1 MRNPLHKAAF
11 VHKTWLKWLFRIPAS
26 FRLTRPEKHKPGWE
40 EAKPPGGKRFF
51 HLSYQNR
58 LGFSKCTL
66 GWSQW
71 LSDKSKPTLSVTGTA
86 SEGSWGDR
94 PSTKG
99 VLSTS
104 SLPASPHKPEL
115 PPLLFPS
122 PLQLRMIFL
131 LRKVERVRTPCG
143 ALRNMTESS
152 RRQRQPYLCPPKPTF
167 HIIKTAAPKHS

>member
-11 VHKTWLKWLFRIPAS
+11 VHKTWLKWLFRIPTS
-26 FRLTRPEKHKPGWE
+26 FWFTEPGKHKPGWE
-40 EAKPPGGKRFF
+40 EAKPPGGKRFC
-51 HLSYQNR
+51 HLSYWNH
-58 LGFSKCTL
+58 LGFCKYTL

-71 LSDKSKPTLSVTGTA
+71 LSDKSKLMLSVTGKA

-94 PSTKG
+94 SSTKG
-99 VLSTS
+99 ILSTF
-104 SLPASPHKPEL
+104 SLPASPGKPGL

-131 LRKVERVRTPCG
+131 FCKVEWVRTPCG
-143 ALRNMTESS
+143 ALRNMTESG

-167 HIIKTAAPKHS
+167 HIIKMADPKYS